1 MTIHTRLEECLK
13 QLSFEETLIRLY
25 GREGKDRAHTRCLE
39 AAAGFR
45 QTFGNS
51 AQALFSAPGRTELGG
66 NHDRG
71 GSP

>member
-1 MTIHTRLEECLK
+1 MTIHTRLEACLE

-45 QTFGNS
+45 QAFGNS
-51 AQALFSAPGRTELGG
+51 LPAMFR
-66 NHDRG
+66 
-71 GSP
+71 